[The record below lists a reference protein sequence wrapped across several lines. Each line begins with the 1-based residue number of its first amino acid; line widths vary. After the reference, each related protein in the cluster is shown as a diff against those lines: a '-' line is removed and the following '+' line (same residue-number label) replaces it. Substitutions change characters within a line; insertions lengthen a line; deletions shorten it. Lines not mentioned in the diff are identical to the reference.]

1 MPSAPGRSYAFVV
14 RLRLERDSAEPAQAP
29 TLRGSV
35 QQVGSAD
42 VRYFAAWGDVA
53 RLLQELTA
61 ASDESHP
68 ASNEA

>member
-1 MPSAPGRSYAFVV
+1 MPSVPGRSISFVV

-29 TLRGSV
+29 VLRGSV

-42 VRYFAAWGDVA
+42 VRYFAAWDDVA